1 MSTALQISDSF
12 VSSDAMSIAV
22 ISPDEL
28 RRSAATSTLG
38 ECQNGTIR
46 EFITYPPAL
55 NDVSRVLGHDFD
67 VVLIDLDS
75 DPNYALDLV
84 KNICANGLATAMV
97 FSAQA
102 DPDLLV
108 RCMRAGAREYLMLPF
123 EPGEMDEALR
133 RVLGLRSATR
143 PEKSAGGKMFVFLS
157 AKGGSGVTT
166 LACNFAVSLAHESSR
181 KTLLIDLNMPLGDAA
196 INLGIKA
203 QYSVVNALE
212 NASRLDVHFLSG
224 LLAEHESGLFV
235 LAASSELAP
244 VQMPEDAID
253 RLLSVARQKFDY
265 VVVDAGSRLD
275 LQHSDLFEE
284 SATLYLVT
292 QIGVPELRNSNR
304 LISNFSRE
312 GSPKIEII
320 INRFDPHNLA
330 IDEEHITKALTRPAT
345 WKIPNNYAAVRKMQ
359 RTATPLTEE
368 DSQISRAIKRMTRS
382 VCGKHPTEQKR
393 SRFHLFR

>member
-1 MSTALQISDSF
+1 
-12 VSSDAMSIAV
+12 
-22 ISPDEL
+22 
-28 RRSAATSTLG
+28 
-38 ECQNGTIR
+38 
-46 EFITYPPAL
+46 
-55 NDVSRVLGHDFD
+55 
-67 VVLIDLDS
+67 
-75 DPNYALDLV
+75 
-84 KNICANGLATAMV
+84 
-97 FSAQA
+97 
-102 DPDLLV
+102 
-108 RCMRAGAREYLMLPF
+108 
-123 EPGEMDEALR
+123 
-133 RVLGLRSATR
+133 
-143 PEKSAGGKMFVFLS
+143 
-157 AKGGSGVTT
+157 
-166 LACNFAVSLAHESSR
+166 VSLAHESSR